1 MRTAGPQGV
10 FLRKKWRI
18 PSTRSNP
25 KATPALSRP
34 CGRALRVKRFD
45 DLLSGVLIGDGAAEP
60 DDLAAS
66 AEPVHEEGM
75 QAVDVAWA
83 LPTAQDLDAT
93 TVVRALGT
101 WVGQPA

>member
-1 MRTAGPQGV
+1 
-10 FLRKKWRI
+10 
-18 PSTRSNP
+18 
-25 KATPALSRP
+25 
-34 CGRALRVKRFD
+34 
-45 DLLSGVLIGDGAAEP
+45 
-60 DDLAAS
+60 
-66 AEPVHEEGM
+66 M